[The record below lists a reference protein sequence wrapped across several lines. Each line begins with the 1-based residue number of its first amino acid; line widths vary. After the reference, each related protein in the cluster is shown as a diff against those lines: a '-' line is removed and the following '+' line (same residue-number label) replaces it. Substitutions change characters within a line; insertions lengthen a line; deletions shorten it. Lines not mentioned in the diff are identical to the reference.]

1 MSVKHFFPDSQAR
14 TGTHPGL
21 GASGQCM
28 PARQRHRV
36 TTWCCIERS
45 ARAAA
50 AAEAEAA
57 DAEAIRQIRQWTAEL
72 VRFSKEPGA
81 WPRLERQPLSW

>member
-14 TGTHPGL
+14 AGTHPSL

-50 AAEAEAA
+50 AAEAA

-81 WPRLERQPLSW
+81 WPRPRLERQPLSW